1 MFPILANL
9 ARGAQRQR
17 RGAALPLG
25 RHPEARSLCYP
36 VPRRMHLLLRAV
48 ATLLLSLLLVFG
60 SSGDLKLSALD
71 LAILPHQHQLVYW
84 ELTHLPDKWSHKVLS
99 YLPWRSTPDE
109 ERLEKVHEFFELS
122 GQIRS
127 LEDTPLR
134 GEPSSDD
141 GAVTAGDA
149 REAAESLREAREQ
162 RADLRPIVEETLES
176 HISAIARDEGLDGW
190 LGIIFPPVDVALES
204 PPMLLTTSPRHT
216 IRVDRSILLKP
227 EMSLEEREAL
237 EDTILEGEDLS
248 ALVEGIGGVATYPSV
263 VTQGSGLRGAAIT
276 AAHEWLHTYWFLRPL
291 GWNYWRSPEMTTLNE
306 TAASLAG
313 QEMGL
318 RAYSALTGEPYEMP
332 VRGDEPNGAALE
344 DPPALEEDVFDFRH
358 EMHATRLRVDDLL
371 EQGRVEAAEEYMEAR
386 RLVFVEEGYPIR
398 KLNQAYFAF
407 YGTYADN
414 PASVSPI
421 GQEMDRLREIS
432 GSLGEFIRV
441 MSGFGSYQEFKD
453 YLALRDGGADAGKP
467 AP

>member
-1 MFPILANL
+1 
-9 ARGAQRQR
+9 
-17 RGAALPLG
+17 
-25 RHPEARSLCYP
+25 
-36 VPRRMHLLLRAV
+36 MHLLLRAV

-84 ELTHLPDKWSHKVLS
+84 ELTHLPDKWSHKALS
-99 YLPWRSTPDE
+99 YLPWRSTGEE
-109 ERLEKVHEFFELS
+109 ERLDNVREFFSLS
-122 GQIRS
+122 GRIRA
-127 LEDTPLR
+127 LEDALLQGAPGADTA
-134 GEPSSDD
+134 EDAQDD
-141 GAVTAGDA
+141 
-149 REAAESLREAREQ
+149 AESLREAREH
-162 RADLRPIVEETLES
+162 RANLRPDVEETLES
-176 HISAIARDEGLDGW
+176 YISGIAKNEDLDGW
-190 LGIIFPPVDVALES
+190 LGLIFPPVDVALEN
-204 PPMLLTTSPRHT
+204 PPLLLTTSPRHT

-227 EMSLEEREAL
+227 GMSLEERESL
-237 EDTILEGEDLS
+237 EELILQGEDLS

-263 VTQGSGLRGAAIT
+263 VTQGSGLRGAAVT

-313 QEMGL
+313 RELGL
-318 RAYSALTGEPYEMP
+318 RAYAAMTGEPYEAPGRSEAPME
-332 VRGDEPNGAALE
+332 EPQGNLPAA
-344 DPPALEEDVFDFRH
+344 EEAAFDFRR

-371 EQGRVEAAEEYMEAR
+371 EQGRVEEAEAYMESR

-421 GQEMDRLREIS
+421 GQEVDRLREIS
-432 GSLGEFIRV
+432 CSLGEFVRT
-441 MSGFGSYQEFKD
+441 MSGFDSYQEFKE
-453 YLALRDGGADAGKP
+453 YLALHDGEPVSEDAVP
-467 AP
+467 